1 MRIGIE
7 LDGEQVSQMVF
18 EDLSL
23 TRECFLEDLESDNP
37 CVFSCNSAYD
47 KAMIIKH
54 IEALDIILDWY
65 RAP

>member
-1 MRIGIE
+1 MRISIE

-18 EDLSL
+18 EDLLL
-23 TRECFLEDLESDNP
+23 TRECFLEDLESDRPGVFTCNP
-37 CVFSCNSAYD
+37 AYD

-54 IEALDIILDWY
+54 IEALDLILDWY